1 MKASRIYIIGLLL
14 FMILMIAL
22 EYSLP
27 KKFVWNPTFSQYD
40 HQPFGSA
47 VFDDVVKASLSSYSF
62 ADTLPAYS
70 VVDQTLYQLSQDSMV
85 NYSILVVAE
94 SLSLTETDNEALL
107 KMLDRGNKIMLVSSR
122 FNKLLRDTLCFN
134 SSYSYFNFNSLKKY
148 VSTSQERDTIY
159 WSKDSDYA
167 DEQMFM
173 FYPHLC
179 RGYFYDSDSLFARL
193 SEKVWYNTDSLGRE
207 ERNSS
212 PYAITRKVGAG
223 EITLVS
229 TPLIFTNYGML
240 DGNNS
245 VYLFRLLN
253 QLEGLPILRTEA
265 YSIKRSE
272 AEETP
277 LRYLLSQRP
286 LRWGVYLTMIT
297 ILLFMIFTARRQQRP
312 IPVVRK
318 PANKTVEFVELIG
331 TLYFQR
337 KDHADLVQKKF
348 TYFAEALRRG
358 IQVNVEEEED
368 DERLA
373 RRIASKTGVNE
384 KSIYRML
391 VNIRPVLRGEREI
404 DEESMRR
411 LVDFMNKIINKLKIE
426 S

>member
-1 MKASRIYIIGLLL
+1 
-14 FMILMIAL
+14 MIVV

-47 VFDDVVKASLSSYSF
+47 VFDDVVEASLASHSF
-62 ADTLPAYS
+62 GDTVPAYS
-70 VVDQTLYQLSQDSMV
+70 VVDETLYQLSQDSIT
-85 NYSILVVAE
+85 NYSVLVVVE
-94 SLSLTETDNEALL
+94 RLSLSETDSEALL
-107 KMLDRGNKIMLVSSR
+107 RMLDRGNKVMLVASG
-122 FNKLLRDTLCFN
+122 FNKALRDTLGFDC
-134 SSYSYFNFNSLKKY
+134 SYSYFNFSSLKKY
-148 VSTSQERDTIY
+148 ATALQGRDTIY
-159 WSKDSDYA
+159 WCKNSNYA

-179 RGYFYDSDSLFARL
+179 RADFSSSDSLFTRL
-193 SEKVWYNTDSLGRE
+193 SEKIWLETDSLGQE
-207 ERNSS
+207 VEYSS

-253 QLEGLPILRTEA
+253 QLQGLPILRTEA
-265 YSIKRSE
+265 YGVKRSRT
-272 AEETP
+272 EETP

-286 LRWGVYLTMIT
+286 LRWGLYLTMIT
-297 ILLFMIFTARRQQRP
+297 LILFMIFTARRHQRP
-312 IPVVRK
+312 IPVIRK

-337 KDHADLVQKKF
+337 KDHTDLVQKKF
-348 TYFAEALRRG
+348 LYFAETLRRT
-358 IQVNVEEEED
+358 IQVNVEDEED
-368 DERLA
+368 DEKLA
-373 RRIASKTGVNE
+373 RRMASKTGMNE
-384 KSIYRML
+384 REIFRML
-391 VNIRPVLRGEREI
+391 VNIRPVLRGERKVG
-404 DEESMRR
+404 EETMRR
-411 LVDFMNKIINKLKIE
+411 LVDYMNKIINKLKIE